1 MSSSMHRSN
10 ADANANAK
18 PNKSSTKP
26 KATTTRTVTASASA
40 APGRAAGDAADVEAR
55 LQASLRFMASEFR
68 RGPRLGEIAR
78 AAHFSEYHFHR
89 IFTKRFGKTPKDV
102 LTEHQIEDAKR
113 LMLAGHRPADAAR
126 LAGFSHQ
133 SHLTSRFRQMTG
145 QTPRQWI
152 KTASVKA
159 KPEASPRKR

>member
-1 MSSSMHRSN
+1 MHRSN
-10 ADANANAK
+10 ADANA
-18 PNKSSTKP
+18 KSNVKLKSGTKP
-26 KATTTRTVTASASA
+26 KSTTRTTSAPVTVT
-40 APGRAAGDAADVEAR
+40 PGRAVRDAADVESR
-55 LQASLRFMASEFR
+55 LQASLTFMASEFR

-102 LTEHQIEDAKR
+102 LTEHQIEEAKR

-133 SHLTSRFRQMTG
+133 SHLTSRFRQLTG
-145 QTPRQWI
+145 QTPKQWT
-152 KTASVKA
+152 KTANSKA
-159 KPEASPRKR
+159 KAEPSPRKR

>member
-1 MSSSMHRSN
+1 MHRSN
-10 ADANANAK
+10 ADANAKSNAK
-18 PNKSSTKP
+18 LRSSTKP
-26 KATTTRTVTASASA
+26 KTTTKSMTAAVA
-40 APGRAAGDAADVEAR
+40 ATPGRATRDAADVEAR
-55 LQASLRFMASEFR
+55 LQASLTFMASEFR

-102 LTEHQIEDAKR
+102 LTEHQIEEAKR

-133 SHLTSRFRQMTG
+133 SHLTSRFRQMTD
-145 QTPRQWI
+145 QTPRQWV
-152 KTASVKA
+152 KTATAKA
-159 KPEASPRKR
+159 KPEPSPRKR